1 MDYSTDRILLN
12 HQIFMEKLLA
22 DPNFFLEIITWK
34 GKLQLSNSDLG
45 NFFNSKK
52 NCKKARLYG
61 IELMEKI
68 LKKKDYE
75 FIYWLNDFCKKYQ
88 LSDVWQQSLIDFI
101 ACGYYCPPTTA
112 ISVTADKEQ
121 GFVILKIGA
130 DASKKDFAHT
140 WNEVKKAQKVLPMK
154 TRRRLS
160 KKSFSNLEKVLN
172 ANKLRAEGLKGLDI
186 IAHLYE
192 EVDDESKE
200 ADKKRLRNLK
210 IIQQRTKKRGY
221 NKNS

>member
-22 DPNFFLEIITWK
+22 DPNFFLEIIIWK

-45 NFFNSKK
+45 NFFDSKK
-52 NCKKARLYG
+52 NHKKARLYG

-68 LKKKDYE
+68 LKKKNHE

-112 ISVTADKEQ
+112 ISVTIDKEQ
-121 GFVILKIGA
+121 GLVILKMGA
-130 DASKKDFAHT
+130 DVSKKDFTHV
-140 WNEVKKAQKVLPMK
+140 WNEVKKAQKVLPTK
-154 TRRRLS
+154 TKRRLS
-160 KKSFSNLEKVLN
+160 KRSFSNLEKVLIK
-172 ANKLRAEGLKGLDI
+172 NKLRTEGLKGLGI
-186 IAHLYE
+186 IAKLYE
-192 EVDDESKE
+192 EVDDESKK
-200 ADKKRLRNLK
+200 ADERRLKNLK

-221 NKNS
+221 IKST